1 MLILSILTNWTRNVN
16 LPFMSVRNSKSDAIV
31 AAAVPVFSR
40 YGFARTSMADIAA
53 EAGVSRATL
62 YLHFKDK
69 EEVFR
74 RGCEALHAE
83 AQGAAQAGLDGE
95 GTLEQRLCRGL
106 SAYMVTLMTPVL
118 HSPHGQELFDASK
131 SVAGAI
137 FIANRGHLIDRV
149 AGVIAAAGKADA
161 HGIAEIL
168 VCAAEG
174 IKAASPDLK
183 AIETRILGL
192 APLLA
197 ISAA

>member
-1 MLILSILTNWTRNVN
+1 MLSR
-16 LPFMSVRNSKSDAIV
+16 SAKSDAIV

-40 YGFARTSMADIAA
+40 YGYARTSMADIAA

-69 EEVFR
+69 EAVFR

-83 AQGAAQAGLDGE
+83 ALDAARAGLAGGE
-95 GTLEQRLCRGL
+95 RIEVRLCRAL
-106 SAYMVTLMTPVL
+106 SACLVTLMTPVM

-131 SVAGAI
+131 SVAGEI
-137 FIANRGHLIDRV
+137 FIANRVHLIAMVRDAIISEGR
-149 AGVIAAAGKADA
+149 ADAAAV
-161 HGIAEIL
+161 AEIL

-174 IKAASPDLK
+174 IKAAAPDLA

-192 APLLA
+192 APLLTIA
-197 ISAA
+197 VK